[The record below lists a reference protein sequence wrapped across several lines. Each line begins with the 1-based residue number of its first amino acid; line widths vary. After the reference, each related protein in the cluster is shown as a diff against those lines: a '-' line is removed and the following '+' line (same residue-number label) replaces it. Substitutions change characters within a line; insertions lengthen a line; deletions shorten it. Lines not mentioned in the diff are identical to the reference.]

1 MGNSTFNSVGF
12 DNSGKG
18 NASSTHINISKIDHF
33 LDNIMSKY
41 FVNWLVSCEAE
52 PERKRESCGDW
63 ERSQSQSGERKW
75 RVEWP
80 RGEVAEGGEWSK
92 ETLSINH
99 FTSH

>member
-1 MGNSTFNSVGF
+1 M
-12 DNSGKG
+12 
-18 NASSTHINISKIDHF
+18 
-33 LDNIMSKY
+33 
-41 FVNWLVSCEAE
+41 VSCEAE
-52 PERKRESCGDW
+52 REREGERELRSQRL